1 MKLIAEVLSKN
12 KQEIG
17 RALSTYSGGQEDAR
31 ELDYFLR
38 LVQTYFQ
45 QDKTLDKCTM
55 ESKVAA
61 VHNCATLGLTP
72 DSVFGDCYLIP
83 YRQGNSKWEC
93 KFHLGYHGAIKL
105 AKETGEVAKVNATC
119 VYEGDE
125 LKIVKGFNETLEI
138 IPSLSREGDDEITH
152 VVAWVEMS
160 NGSKYFEC
168 WTKEQV
174 ERHRKL
180 YVRGQ
185 SSAWS
190 KSWSSMAEKT
200 MILRVL
206 RFIPLGA
213 KFTKAMSYEK
223 KVEAEVINITP
234 AQGTTAADRL
244 SKSLKK
250 SLADKANGAESVNG
264 EKKRNG
270 HSTEKMD
277 GVRNEIFSL
286 LLELQSSSVPE
297 ALKQAGVESTDSI
310 GKLQSLETLTSIRD
324 SISGYVEGTDHVD
337 L

>member
-1 MKLIAEVLSKN
+1 MSKLISEVLSKN

-17 RALSTYSGGQEDAR
+17 RALSTYSGTAEDAR

-83 YRQGNSKWEC
+83 YRQGNGKWEC

-105 AKETGEVAKVNATC
+105 AKETGEVVKVNATC

-138 IPSLSREGDDEITH
+138 IPSLTHGGDDALTH

-168 WTKEQV
+168 WTKEQI

-206 RFIPLGA
+206 RFIPLGP

-223 KVEAEVINITP
+223 KVEAEVINLTP
-234 AQGTTAADRL
+234 SQ
-244 SKSLKK
+244 KK
-250 SLADKANGAESVNG
+250 SPAAVLSQSIEEEPPRVNGSANGNG
-264 EKKRNG
+264 KVKEVKNK
-270 HSTEKMD
+270 
-277 GVRNEIFSL
+277 IFNL
-286 LLELQSSSVPE
+286 LLDLESDAVLE
-297 ALKQAGVESTDSI
+297 ALRQAGVESTDSI
-310 GKLQSLETLTSIRD
+310 GKLRSLETLNTVHDRIR
-324 SISGYVEGTDHVD
+324 GYIEGTEHVD